1 MHPRDM
7 AGVVGEVVK
16 IKHLCHHCGRR
27 FASKKCNAC
36 REVYYC
42 DKSCQRAHWK
52 EHKGEC
58 NQVHKKPQ
66 CPKSTHEEGTD
77 LRRLCKRLRSL
88 SGGILASSG
97 TLIRETAPSHPD
109 SICFADIAT
118 SMLSDTPTLFWVTR
132 VRARELFD
140 NSQHIEDALAQVQEM
155 AKAHPE
161 GTMVVFALA
170 DSSVRMI
177 LHTTV
182 ACVGP

>member
-1 MHPRDM
+1 M

-58 NQVHKKPQ
+58 NQV
-66 CPKSTHEEGTD
+66 
-77 LRRLCKRLRSL
+77 LRSL